1 MRGKKFVAWALSAI
15 MAVAPLSACA
25 QQPAGGGA
33 AEGQA
38 DEEMNRDV
46 GPEVGETISVDA
58 NDEGVYTVTI
68 AEKNLTEDQS
78 LAEEAVEVV
87 TAEEAGVGAEAEM
100 SRGAVEAVG
109 EGDAAQD
116 AGADAAGEGDTAQDA
131 GVTGDET
138 GKFAPENGA
147 VEPAA
152 DKDADATQE
161 AEASQDAGAPK
172 DGAAKEPAVEP
183 GAWSLASVRRE
194 DVVVAYNVP
203 AGDGEVEEPQYETRQ
218 AEVTDFNNDDGTIAL
233 TFKGEAGAADTYTV
247 RFAGT
252 ESYAVVHVAPADNG
266 VVVEGVDY
274 DALVAELSEYEPSFT
289 EEDIS
294 LPEGTHLE
302 DGELVVEEDAP
313 EAVQEALV
321 ESGFAEGE
329 MSRADADDK
338 SADSKDGDEEG
349 KNATIEYM
357 QKCKET
363 EWDYENYD
371 AVAQYVPEVLSEI
384 DPKASQVAELGANA
398 YRIARGFYRN
408 EWTYIAEGGLG
419 VLKMFGLFKGAG
431 GGVSNEQILSEV
443 QKVGVEVTELHCLTR
458 AMKAELNETLRATY
472 ENSIQIFDSALNSMH
487 ANAEVV
493 QNMLTQGAIRAAEDG
508 IEPPAEDCSPEEEYR
523 YNYDLV
529 EYIEKLEAAGGY
541 DNSAFKGFTK
551 HMENLTSDF
560 TKVTG
565 EVGDPNR
572 SGPVATYDKYW
583 NLYFNYDTEG
593 YYLRKSYRAN
603 IEYELKRAFGL
614 LEIYYNVF
622 APATKGNYR
631 SYNNDL
637 WKALERL
644 ENQDAGTSPEEALSP
659 WPYES
664 RRYLLSGPVRCNT
677 FDKTIESVKITY
689 CASGNNVGTDAL
701 DEYVQRLHGRSVEDD
716 LKLAGLWSDSW
727 AWKKGEGSYDYSP
740 HGLGFNGT
748 GSTKD
753 STYKADI
760 IAYGSGQIH
769 KQQTT
774 FANYKDFSVFDDDAK
789 QWMMN
794 YIWFYFK
801 E

>member
-1 MRGKKFVAWALSAI
+1 MRGKRLVAWALSAI
-15 MAVAPLSACA
+15 MAVAPLSACG

-33 AEGQA
+33 AGAVPDGVMDREA
-38 DEEMNRDV
+38 
-46 GPEVGETISVDA
+46 GETGGEPISVEE
-58 NDEGVYTVTI
+58 NDEGVYSVTVT
-68 AEKNLTEDQS
+68 EENLVEDQG
-78 LAEEAVEVV
+78 LAEEVDEVV
-87 TAEEAGVGAEAEM
+87 TAEEAGVSGEEM
-100 SRGAVEAVG
+100 SRGDVEVVEEGGSDAVVVEESGPEDGQVVEEAVEPETAADAEEAVEAAEPE
-109 EGDAAQD
+109 EGV
-116 AGADAAGEGDTAQDA
+116 E
-131 GVTGDET
+131 
-138 GKFAPENGA
+138 A
-147 VEPAA
+147 VEAA
-152 DKDADATQE
+152 EPEEGVE
-161 AEASQDAGAPK
+161 AAEWG
-172 DGAAKEPAVEP
+172 
-183 GAWSLASVRRE
+183 LASVRQE
-194 DVVVAYNVP
+194 DVVVGYNAPVE
-203 AGDGEVEEPQYETRQ
+203 AAEGEEPQYETRQ
-218 AEVTDFNNDDGTIAL
+218 AEVTDFSNDAGTVAL
-233 TFKGEAGAADTYTV
+233 TFKGEAGTVDTYTV

-252 ESYAVVHVAPADNG
+252 ESYAVVHVVPGDNG
-266 VVVEGVDY
+266 VVVEDVDY

-329 MSRADADDK
+329 MSRADDGDGKSGDDK
-338 SADSKDGDEEG
+338 STDEEG

-384 DPKASQVAELGANA
+384 DPKASQVAEFGANA

-443 QKVGVEVTELHCLTR
+443 QKVGVEVTEMHCLTR

-472 ENSIQIFDSALNSMH
+472 ETSMQIFDSSLNSLH

-508 IEPPAEDCSPEEEYR
+508 IEPPSEDCTPEQEYD

-529 EYIEKLEAAGGY
+529 EYIEKLEAAGGRK
-541 DNSAFKGFTK
+541 NSAFKGFTK

-572 SGPVATYDKYW
+572 QGPVATYDKYW

-614 LEIYYNVF
+614 IEVYYNVF
-622 APATKGNYR
+622 DPETKGNYL

-637 WKALERL
+637 WKALDRM
-644 ENQDAGTSPEEALSP
+644 ENQDAGPNPADAGLL
-659 WPYES
+659 YEKDFEPGHWYT
-664 RRYLLSGPVRCNT
+664 RTPVRCNT
-677 FDKTIESVKITY
+677 LNKSIAMAKVTYSENGNSVG
-689 CASGNNVGTDAL
+689 SDAL
-701 DEYVQRLHGRSVEDD
+701 EEYVQRLHGRSVEDD
-716 LKLAGLWSDSW
+716 LDLAGLGRVFGGKDDCWFKGNT
-727 AWKKGEGSYDYSP
+727 KKYEWCT
-740 HGLGFNGT
+740 HGIAFNAT
-748 GSTKD
+748 YKD
-753 STYKADI
+753 KKNKADI
-760 IAYGSGQIH
+760 IAFGSGQIY

-774 FANYKDFSVFDDDAK
+774 YADIKYFAVFDDDATHYK
-789 QWMMN
+789 MEYLWLD
-794 YIWFYFK
+794 FA

>member
-1 MRGKKFVAWALSAI
+1 MK
-15 MAVAPLSACA
+15 
-25 QQPAGGGA
+25 Q
-33 AEGQA
+33 
-38 DEEMNRDV
+38 
-46 GPEVGETISVDA
+46 
-58 NDEGVYTVTI
+58 
-68 AEKNLTEDQS
+68 
-78 LAEEAVEVV
+78 
-87 TAEEAGVGAEAEM
+87 
-100 SRGAVEAVG
+100 
-109 EGDAAQD
+109 
-116 AGADAAGEGDTAQDA
+116 
-131 GVTGDET
+131 
-138 GKFAPENGA
+138 
-147 VEPAA
+147 
-152 DKDADATQE
+152 
-161 AEASQDAGAPK
+161 
-172 DGAAKEPAVEP
+172 
-183 GAWSLASVRRE
+183 E
-194 DVVVAYNVP
+194 DVVVGYNAPVE
-203 AGDGEVEEPQYETRQ
+203 AAEGEEPQYETRR
-218 AEVTDFNNDDGTIAL
+218 AEVTDFSNDAGTVAL

-266 VVVEGVDY
+266 VVVENVDY

-338 SADSKDGDEEG
+338 SDDKSTDEEG

-384 DPKASQVAELGANA
+384 DPKAGQVADLGANA

-408 EWTYIAEGGLG
+408 EWSYIAEGGLG

-431 GGVSNEQILSEV
+431 GGVSNEQILSEI
-443 QKVGVEVTELHCLTR
+443 QKVGVEVTEMHCLTK

-472 ENSIQIFDSALNSMH
+472 ETSLQIFDSSLNSLH

-508 IEPPAEDCSPEEEYR
+508 IEPPAEDCTPEQEYD

-529 EYIEKLEAAGGY
+529 EYIEKLEAAGGRK
-541 DNSAFKGFTK
+541 NSAFKGFTK

-572 SGPVATYDKYW
+572 QGPVATYDKYW

-593 YYLRKSYRAN
+593 YYLRRSYRAN

-614 LEIYYNVF
+614 IEVYYNVF
-622 APATKGNYR
+622 DPETKGNYL
-631 SYNNDL
+631 SYNDDL
-637 WKALERL
+637 WKALDRL
-644 ENQDAGTSPEEALSP
+644 ENQDAGTSPAEVQVGKN
-659 WPYES
+659 YEINYIWYVS
-664 RRYLLSGPVRCNT
+664 APVRCNT
-677 FDKTIESVKITY
+677 FDKSIKSVRFTDS
-689 CASGNNVGTDAL
+689 AVGGNVGSDVL
-701 DEYVQRLHGRSVEDD
+701 EEYVQRLHGRSVEDD
-716 LKLAGLWSDSW
+716 LDLAGLWCDPNTKAGW
-727 AWKKGEGSYDYSP
+727 YFRWQKGDQGHFGDYQFNA
-740 HGLGFNGT
+740 HGLGFNAK
-748 GSTKD
+748 GSNY
-753 STYKADI
+753 TYKADI
-760 IAYGSGQIH
+760 LAYGKGEIH
-769 KQQTT
+769 KQCTT
-774 FANYKDFSVFDDDAK
+774 FNDYKDFSVFDDESKHWRMPYLLFD
-789 QWMMN
+789 
-794 YIWFYFK
+794 F